1 QTVGHAG
8 HSGTAIAV
16 QAGAEKSQLAQLR
29 NQMHRESGFA
39 AVLFDNRNNFVFD
52 EFARGLPDEFFLV
65 IELRI
70 KIDEIHS
77 GISGHVWLPNFRKIV
92 SNILS
97 RISLAPPAGDLRA
110 LALGAVSV

>member
-1 QTVGHAG
+1 LLFAAESVNRVHDQSALHGYETANARIAAFELLSHQTVGHAG

-65 IELRI
+65 IELR
-70 KIDEIHS
+70 
-77 GISGHVWLPNFRKIV
+77 
-92 SNILS
+92 
-97 RISLAPPAGDLRA
+97 
-110 LALGAVSV
+110 